1 MSINLKLSSF
11 FICRNL
17 IPHLSLDEV
26 LQYYKSAYLR
36 IPELAAIERQ
46 IEERKLYYAQEDN
59 Q

>member
-1 MSINLKLSSF
+1 MQLFLIF
-11 FICRNL
+11 RNL

-26 LQYYKSAYLR
+26 LQYYKTAYLR

-46 IEERKLYYAQEDN
+46 IDERKLYYAQEDN